1 MAKSIMPFNIKG
13 RCYICK
19 ANCPTETHHI
29 FQGSNRQACDDLGL
43 TVDICRIC
51 HERAHKYPKISSEI
65 KCSKNSNDNTRS
77 LYRPMER
84 DFQKRLQR
92 LRRNA

>member
-19 ANCPTETHHI
+19 ANCSTETHHI

-43 TVDICRIC
+43 TVEICRIC
-51 HERAHKYPKISSEI
+51 HERAHKYPKEFEQ
-65 KCSKNSNDNTRS
+65 KYHLKSNAQKIAMITRGLS
-77 LYRPMER
+77 IDQWRELFRKDYR
-84 DFQKRLQR
+84 D
-92 LRRNA
+92 